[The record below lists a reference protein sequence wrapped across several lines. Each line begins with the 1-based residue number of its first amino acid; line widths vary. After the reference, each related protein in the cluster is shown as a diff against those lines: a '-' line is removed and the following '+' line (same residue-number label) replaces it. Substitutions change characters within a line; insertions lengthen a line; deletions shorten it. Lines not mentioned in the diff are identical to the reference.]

1 MLQYFVKVYGDF
13 DELFHITRRAEMK
26 VFQTDCR
33 EWEGYKPCR
42 KQKSGMTEGCE
53 GCQLYVPIQ
62 ENILV
67 IEAGGLGS
75 ALRTSVVIKELKERS
90 PNARIQWLTNEQVV
104 ELVNN
109 SIPSVDRVYPTT
121 WESLMILRGQAF
133 TQVINFES
141 SPLYL
146 ALVNDLL
153 LKKRGFVMNELG
165 NLAPAS
171 RSAEEFLWLQTNDR
185 FRRRENKKSMQ
196 QILMETAGLE
206 WQEQSYDLAT
216 RPEDDE
222 WAQTFLKGLGLTEM
236 SGLVGLNIGSSQ
248 RHSAKRWPPER
259 FYELANLCQ
268 ASHPEWKLLILAGPE
283 DADAYEAVVALN
295 QNEPMDNLLFTGYD
309 HTLSQFISLVN
320 RIPVVVSADTF
331 GLHVALGLGKRAISL
346 WGPQPENETYGY
358 GKETKMSL
366 GLECAPCFAGRPE
379 KCTNPNT
386 LQCMR
391 GISALMVYQSLE
403 RELSQ

>member
-1 MLQYFVKVYGDF
+1 
-13 DELFHITRRAEMK
+13 MK
-26 VFQTDCR
+26 IFQTDCR
-33 EWEGYKPCR
+33 EWEGYKPCQ

-53 GCQLYVPIQ
+53 GCQFYAPIQ
-62 ENILV
+62 SNILI

-75 ALRTSVVIKELKERS
+75 ALQTSVVAKELKTKS
-90 PNARIQWLTNEQVV
+90 PNARIQWLTNEHVV
-104 ELVNN
+104 ELVRGNV
-109 SIPSVDRVYPTT
+109 PSVDRAYPTT
-121 WESLMILRGQAF
+121 WESLMILGGQAF
-133 TQVINFES
+133 IQVINFES

-146 ALVNDLL
+146 AFVNELL

-196 QILMETAGLE
+196 QILLETAGLG
-206 WQEQSYDLAT
+206 WRGQSYDLAT

-222 WAQTFLKGLGLTEM
+222 WAQVFLEGLGLTETNN
-236 SGLVGLNIGSSQ
+236 LVGLNVGSSQ

-259 FYELANLCQ
+259 FHELAKLCR
-268 ASHPEWKLLILAGPE
+268 ASHPEWKLLVLAGPE
-283 DADAYEAVVALN
+283 DVDAYEAVATLN
-295 QNEPMDNLLFTGYD
+295 QNEPMENLLFTGYD
-309 HTLSQFISLVN
+309 HTMSQFVSLVN

-331 GLHVALGLGKRAISL
+331 GLHVALGLGKKAISL

-358 GKETKMSL
+358 GKEIKVSL

-379 KCTNPNT
+379 KCANPNT
-386 LQCMR
+386 LHCMR
-391 GISALMVYQSLE
+391 GISALTVYQCLE

>member
-1 MLQYFVKVYGDF
+1 MFCQSCGDS
-13 DELFHITRRAEMK
+13 DELFYITRRVKMK

-33 EWEGYKPCR
+33 EWEGYNPCR

-53 GCQLYVPIQ
+53 WCQFYASIQ
-62 ENILV
+62 ENILI

-75 ALRTSVVIKELKERS
+75 ALRTSVVAKELKEKN

-104 ELVNN
+104 ELVKSN
-109 SIPSVDRVYPTT
+109 IPSVDRVYPTT
-121 WESLMILRGQAF
+121 WESLIILGGQAF

-146 ALVNDLL
+146 ALVNDLP
-153 LKKRGFVMNELG
+153 LKKRGFVMDELG

-171 RSAEEFLWLQTNDR
+171 RSAEEFLWLQTNDQ

-196 QILMETAGLE
+196 QILLETAGLE
-206 WQEQSYDLAT
+206 WREQTYDLAT
-216 RPEDDE
+216 RPEDDK
-222 WAQTFLKGLGLTEM
+222 WAKAFLESLGLTERRN
-236 SGLVGLNIGSSQ
+236 LIGLNVGSSQ
-248 RHSAKRWPPER
+248 RHNAKRWPPER
-259 FYELANLCQ
+259 FHELAKLCR
-268 ASHPEWKLLILAGPE
+268 ASHPEWKFLILAGPE
-283 DADAYEAVVALN
+283 DVGAYEAVAALN
-295 QNEPMDNLLFTGYD
+295 QNESMDNLLFTGYD
-309 HTLSQFISLVN
+309 HTMSQFISLVN
-320 RIPVVVSADTF
+320 RISMVVSADTF

-346 WGPQPENETYGY
+346 WGPQPKNETYGY
-358 GKETKMSL
+358 GKEIKVSL
-366 GLECAPCFAGRPE
+366 GLECAPCFAGKPE

-391 GISALMVYQSLE
+391 GIGALMVYQSLE